1 MGHAASTANTSQGG
15 GGSNGS
21 NVGGSSTNMISCGGV
36 SPPSGVSPPRVGPA
50 GLSTPGGPSNGPAGV
65 SSQPSWHAALVKAQ
79 EPFKCTICGKGF
91 QKTWE
96 LTAHMKIHRAPEEH
110 YNHPCD
116 ICGKKFTRP
125 QHVARH
131 KMLHTGERPFKC
143 PKCPRQFTRE
153 DKLRHHLSECGGGT
167 GMSGESP
174 SPVSMGMSFGSL
186 WGGANGEMLAGI
198 YENSSNGN
206 DTEAM
211 DQSAYGTAGAGTA
224 SEASND
230 SNSNMQAGVMA
241 T

>member
-1 MGHAASTANTSQGG
+1 
-15 GGSNGS
+15 
-21 NVGGSSTNMISCGGV
+21 
-36 SPPSGVSPPRVGPA
+36 
-50 GLSTPGGPSNGPAGV
+50 
-65 SSQPSWHAALVKAQ
+65 
-79 EPFKCTICGKGF
+79 
-91 QKTWE
+91 
-96 LTAHMKIHRAPEEH
+96 
-110 YNHPCD
+110 
-116 ICGKKFTRP
+116 
-125 QHVARH
+125 
-131 KMLHTGERPFKC
+131 
-143 PKCPRQFTRE
+143 
-153 DKLRHHLSECGGGT
+153 
-167 GMSGESP
+167 MSGESP